1 MFWRFLTLY
10 GRRASVALALLVST
24 LPLATQSLAAELIV
38 DNSDAAVML
47 KGKWTTSTT
56 TAGFFGADYFFRTP
70 GDGSSSVTWPFP
82 SGQAGRYEVFARWS
96 AGPNRATNASYQVN
110 SNAGGSSA
118 PVNQKING
126 GNWQSLGSFDFQ
138 PGKGQGITLTDKAD
152 GVVVADAA
160 DPCAHPTSGRCGCSP
175 SGARTQ
181 RRALLPAHGL
191 PHRRG
196 RVLGLFPRPRRSAQ
210 LRLPRIEC
218 LRVVRHEGADLPAS
232 DPAAPTRR
240 RCPDDEHP
248 GRRPAALYPH
258 ERQHV
263 SGL

>member
-24 LPLATQSLAAELIV
+24 LPLATHSLAAELIV
-38 DNSDAAVML
+38 DNSDGAVVL
-47 KGKWTTSTT
+47 RGKWTTSTT

-96 AGPNRATNASYQVN
+96 AGPNRATNANYQVN
-110 SNAGGSSA
+110 SNAGGSSV

-152 GVVVADAA
+152 GVVVADAIRFVGPQGA
-160 DPCAHPTSGRCGCSP
+160 PAAAAQPTP
-175 SGARTQ
+175 APTQ
-181 RRALLPAHGL
+181 QEAIVPT
-191 PHRRG
+191 P
-196 RVLGLFPRPRRSAQ
+196 
-210 LRLPRIEC
+210 
-218 LRVVRHEGADLPAS
+218 
-232 DPAAPTRR
+232 PAAPVPNDAR
-240 RCPDDEHP
+240 
-248 GRRPAALYPH
+248 
-258 ERQHV
+258 
-263 SGL
+263 